1 MLCIMYISS
10 TIHIISASMSQLLSQ
25 TIQQPIDTSNDSHLL
40 TFISWPLSLN
50 INSPNLILYLCHAAL
65 SSTPYLYMFYSSCS
79 FQPIP
84 ASTQSTPPFLSSYYL
99 LIKPLPASLSSVFT
113 SHPSYSESTFHP
125 PVTLPSLQ
133 LYVRLLQLVEIYTLY
148 LPSDS

>member
-1 MLCIMYISS
+1 MNKMAKPPLMLCMYISS
-10 TIHIISASMSQLLSQ
+10 IIHIISASMSQLLSQ

-40 TFISWPLSLN
+40 TFISCPLSLN
-50 INSPNLILYLCHAAL
+50 INSPNLILIYAMQHF

-84 ASTQSTPPFLSSYYL
+84 GLHSIYSALPIL
-99 LIKPLPASLSSVFT
+99 LLFKPLPASLSSVFT

-125 PVTLPSLQ
+125 PFVKLRSPCRHFSCM
-133 LYVRLLQLVEIYTLY
+133 
-148 LPSDS
+148 SDFYN